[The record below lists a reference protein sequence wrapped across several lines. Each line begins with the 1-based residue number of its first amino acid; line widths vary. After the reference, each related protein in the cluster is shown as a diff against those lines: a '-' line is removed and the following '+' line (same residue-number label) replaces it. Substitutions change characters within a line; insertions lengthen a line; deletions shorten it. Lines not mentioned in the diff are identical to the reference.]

1 MDVEEER
8 KNKLGA
14 PGYTSDSNSSL
25 GDAICRSLDA
35 TQTFI
40 DLVHE
45 GFMAPCKTV
54 SLRDATIDSRKTA
67 QTILSWRRYCNLDE
81 VLITR
86 AHSILYIKISRLIFS
101 ILSWILATTS
111 LLPTSWR
118 FRGKLYILSEDSAWQ
133 EAGIGHASLGPE
145 LEERGMGHL
154 PKSIAPDALAKQ
166 QWRNDRILYIYYV
179 LYLILIF
186 TVEFILIFIFMC
198 IGAFLHTHIYI
209 L

>member
-35 TQTFI
+35 ATQTFL

-45 GFMAPCKTV
+45 GFMAPCRTV

-67 QTILSWRRYCNLDE
+67 QTILSWRRSCNLDE

-86 AHSILYIKISRLIFS
+86 AHSILYI
-101 ILSWILATTS
+101 
-111 LLPTSWR
+111 
-118 FRGKLYILSEDSAWQ
+118 YILKYLDSYSQ
-133 EAGIGHASLGPE
+133 YYPE
-145 LEERGMGHL
+145 FSPRH
-154 PKSIAPDALAKQ
+154 P
-166 QWRNDRILYIYYV
+166 
-179 LYLILIF
+179 
-186 TVEFILIFIFMC
+186 C
-198 IGAFLHTHIYI
+198 
-209 L
+209 